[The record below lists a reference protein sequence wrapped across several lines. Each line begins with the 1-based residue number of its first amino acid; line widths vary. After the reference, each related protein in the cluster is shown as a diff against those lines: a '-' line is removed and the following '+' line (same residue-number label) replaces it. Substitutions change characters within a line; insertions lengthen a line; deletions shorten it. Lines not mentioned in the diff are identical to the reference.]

1 MSPRCLRV
9 CPSSTKGHLLSPQRA
24 VVRMDERREEQIVQ
38 LLNSVQTKNDKEQE
52 AMSWWSGDE
61 EG

>member
-1 MSPRCLRV
+1 MHGGENC
-9 CPSSTKGHLLSPQRA
+9 TFFFHQRA

-38 LLNSVQTKNDKEQE
+38 LLNTVQTKNEKEQE

>member
-1 MSPRCLRV
+1 
-9 CPSSTKGHLLSPQRA
+9 
-24 VVRMDERREEQIVQ
+24 MDERREEQIVQ
-38 LLNSVQTKNDKEQE
+38 LLNTVQTKNEKEQE